1 MPEPVVLALVVCD
14 GRCLVSVGRSLVYRF
29 DVDDIGMRNLAIVAL
44 TDAGRRVDEVAAL
57 FGLTATYVSML
68 RGRARAQGS
77 AGLVRRR
84 GRPRKLSDRQVSQAR
99 VWSGQ
104 GQTQQVIADR
114 LGVAQSVISDLLAR
128 LAPVPVQEPLPA
140 TDATEPADGTVPPGS
155 VMAAPVA
162 AQPHDDDVEAIM
174 GEVEPVGS
182 EPVGTPPGT
191 PVAGFAGSARIAT
204 GAYRCRY
211 AGAMLLFPYLHRV
224 GAEAIFGTLTGGP
237 ARRYDDLAVLS
248 TATISFALG
257 TGTLEGT
264 KHLRRAEAGAAV
276 GLAMVPELATLRP
289 RLSALA
295 DGSDPLGLQRAFAA
309 GMLTADPAGEAVYFV
324 DDHFV
329 PYAGARP
336 VAKGWN
342 TKRRHAG
349 PGRDDTLLVDARGRA
364 IVFGSGEPTGL
375 SSTLPGVLTQLRQV
389 LGPDAPVL
397 LGFDRGGAYPAA
409 FTACRKAGA
418 DWVTYRRAPL
428 LEATA
433 APRASWTLRD
443 GKRLS
448 VTLADESVQIKGYG
462 AARQLTLFEHGAA
475 VLQVLTSDTD
485 ATGAALLYWLRAR
498 WRIENMFKYAAE
510 HNGIDTL
517 ADYAMDTGP
526 DTRMVK
532 NPARLAARKTV
543 AAAQAE
549 LATAERAL
557 PQLLAGPGT
566 PKQMNAALPGVHRR
580 IEAATRAVEA
590 TKTALRPVPAKIL
603 ATELDPNA
611 KRARPRLA
619 RRGLQMVL
627 RLLAFNAEA
636 WLAEHLNAYLADPNE
651 YRAIARNLLH
661 LGGHVDY
668 TTQTITVTLDRPDSP
683 RVARALQLLTEEL
696 NATPARLPGDRRPLT
711 YQVAGT

>member
-114 LGVAQSVISDLLAR
+114 LRVAQSVISDLLAR

-375 SSTLPGVLTQLRQV
+375 SSTLPGVLTQLREV

-409 FTACRKAGA
+409 FTACRQAGA

-543 AAAQAE
+543 AAAEAE

-566 PKQMNAALPGVHRR
+566 PKQMNAKLPGVHRR